1 MKKYVRL
8 NDLGYV
14 SRGRSQH
21 RPRNAPHLYDGK
33 YPFIQTADITKSD
46 LYITSYS
53 QTYTEAGLSQSRLW
67 DAGTLCI
74 ANAGVNTGDNAILGF
89 KACFPDSVIG
99 FIADKSKCNVLFVK
113 YYLDV
118 IKPQIKSITMG
129 ATQDN
134 LSVSKLLTFDI
145 PNVSLEIQNKIAG
158 ILSAY
163 DDLIENNN
171 RRIALLENMAEE
183 LYREWFVRFRFPGWR
198 EAEFEKG
205 IPKGWEL
212 QRVDSLGKIITG
224 KTPLTSNEKYYL
236 GNIHFIK
243 TPDMHGNMFIYETE
257 EKLTEDGLKS
267 QPSQIL
273 PKNAISV
280 SCIGTGGITSITT
293 QRCCTN
299 QQINSIVLKNE
310 NDLEWAFYTVKG
322 LKETIYAFGST
333 GTTMTN
339 LSKGKFSGLKFI
351 CVPKY
356 LRDEYHMLTCPMFK
370 EIQRLTQINNML
382 AKTKNALLPRLIS
395 GKLAVEDLAVQLP
408 PSMHPKIA

>member
-1 MKKYVRL
+1 MKHYKL
-8 NDLGYV
+8 NELGTV
-14 SRGRSQH
+14 NRGKSKH
-21 RPRNAPHLYDGK
+21 RPRNDPELYGGK
-33 YPFIQTADITKSD
+33 YPFIQTGDVKHSSF
-46 LYITSYS
+46 YVTSHT
-53 QTYTEAGLSQSRLW
+53 QTYNEKGLAQSKLW
-67 DAGTLCI
+67 EKGTLCI
-74 ANAGVNTGDNAILGF
+74 TIAANIADTAILSYP
-89 KACFPDSVIG
+89 ACFPDSIIG
-99 FIADKSKCNVLFVK
+99 FLPNKKKADVK
-113 YYLDV
+113 YVKYCLDTFRL
-118 IKPQIKSITMG
+118 QMQSISQGT
-129 ATQDN
+129 TQDN
-134 LSVSKLLTFDI
+134 MSLEKLLSIGFPAPD
-145 PNVSLEIQNKIAG
+145 LESQRKIAG

-163 DDLIENNN
+163 DDLIENNK

-198 EAEFEKG
+198 DAEFEKG

-257 EKLTEDGLKS
+257 ENLTEDGLNS
-267 QPSQIL
+267 QPSQML

-351 CVPKY
+351 CAPKY
-356 LRDEYHMLTCPMFK
+356 LREPL
-370 EIQRLTQINNML
+370 
-382 AKTKNALLPRLIS
+382 KT
-395 GKLAVEDLAVQLP
+395 
-408 PSMHPKIA
+408 H